1 MPMKLRENWR
11 KMVEADWSDTKT
23 YPSHLWLSAGWN
35 QEIFI
40 IDINDNMLSVKVLA
54 ILLLSLLSLVTTD
67 EHDHIVSK
75 KIFASG
81 NEIIASNMIFF
92 MSKLRTT
99 LKTKKALLYVLQNS
113 QRMSCLPDL
122 VFTWFMINEWMEMSE
137 WHWVQLQERKKEYQ
151 LEV

>member
-1 MPMKLRENWR
+1 
-11 KMVEADWSDTKT
+11 
-23 YPSHLWLSAGWN
+23 
-35 QEIFI
+35 
-40 IDINDNMLSVKVLA
+40 MLSVKVLA

-99 LKTKKALLYVLQNS
+99 LKTKLSV
-113 QRMSCLPDL
+113 
-122 VFTWFMINEWMEMSE
+122 V
-137 WHWVQLQERKKEYQ
+137 
-151 LEV
+151 